1 MAIWKGNDSI
11 GDIYTHVSLN
21 NDYGRNDTFDRSW
34 ENMLYLTCRDWA
46 LNLLFFRFS
55 IVPKVWFWWL
65 HGEKKVRSW
74 WKGFLWKGE
83 HSGNPSEVYLDLPKC
98 VKCCACSPKNKTY
111 QKAAFF
117 CFYISRRSYG
127 IFWVDQLEVWKSQL
141 TFFCGTPN
149 YPVHQSWEKEVNL
162 AVLFQFTQVKTT
174 HTMDFCWKIAR
185 RNHLNL

>member
-98 VKCCACSPKNKTY
+98 VKCCACSPKNETY

-127 IFWVDQLEVWKSQL
+127 IFWVDQLEVSAHFFLRNTQL
-141 TFFCGTPN
+141 PGTP
-149 YPVHQSWEKEVNL
+149 
-162 AVLFQFTQVKTT
+162 VLGKRGQPGSVIPI
-174 HTMDFCWKIAR
+174 HPGE
-185 RNHLNL
+185 NHPHHGFLLKDCP